1 MVFVDFFAGGG
12 GSTTAAVTLDAVA
25 DESMKMAEIVW
36 QGPRLGFVAETG
48 RFVAM
53 YSGVDALNT
62 IFLLLCLASYFSF
75 FVFLFF
81 LFLILSCIP
90 VCLSSSYPVA
100 CAAAIC
106 YSSLILVQPDRTAHL
121 EREYVPLIGAG
132 SVATFAEG
140 DRS

>member
-1 MVFVDFFAGGG
+1 MTLGTV
-12 GSTTAAVTLDAVA
+12 AA
-25 DESMKMAEIVW
+25 ESRKKMADGVTKS
-36 QGPRLGFVAETG
+36 PSRLCSRDEKIC
-48 RFVAM
+48 
-53 YSGVDALNT
+53 YYEDALST